1 VGAVIGGI
9 LGGIAGFF
17 EALFGGSSDN
27 PATPRQLLHG
37 RHPLYPVILGVQ
49 DGLIPT
55 EASEG
60 PVAENRAPSNTPS
73 ALLRPLS
80 NSEVFVIENI
90 PIGGPSEG
98 LLETKYGAGKLAS
111 VTTDLVVHEL
121 TGRLEADFVA
131 GVLADLLVQRY
142 YQPPNPLAFSALR
155 IAGFG
160 GALSGG
166 TRLSDY
172 RRAYRFLLP

>member
-1 VGAVIGGI
+1 
-9 LGGIAGFF
+9 
-17 EALFGGSSDN
+17 
-27 PATPRQLLHG
+27 LLHG

-121 TGRLEADFVA
+121 TGRLEADRRRRSRRLAGSAVLSAAQSARLFRFEDSRFRRCSFRRYQAFRLQESIPFSVA
-131 GVLADLLVQRY
+131 LMLLQ
-142 YQPPNPLAFSALR
+142 ALER
-155 IAGFG
+155 P
-160 GALSGG
+160 S
-166 TRLSDY
+166 
-172 RRAYRFLLP
+172 